1 MMLLNLVHFRPHCK
15 LQSLVNYTYV
25 SPVVLLAKIKNQ
37 VRSYLVFASF
47 SSENPLPVTYIR
59 GKLAIMLLAKT
70 SGGRALFSQW
80 S

>member
-1 MMLLNLVHFRPHCK
+1 
-15 LQSLVNYTYV
+15 
-25 SPVVLLAKIKNQ
+25 VLLAKIKNQ
-37 VRSYLVFASF
+37 VLSYLVFASF

-70 SGGRALFSQW
+70 SGGRAWFSQW